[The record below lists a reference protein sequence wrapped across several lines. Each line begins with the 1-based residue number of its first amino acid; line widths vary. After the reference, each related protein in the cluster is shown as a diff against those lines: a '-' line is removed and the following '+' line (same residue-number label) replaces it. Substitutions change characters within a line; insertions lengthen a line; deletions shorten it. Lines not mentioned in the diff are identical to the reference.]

1 MLKVPL
7 LKVSHVKCRK
17 CNDVENDGWNELN
30 DAVCVRRRLVGVCLC
45 EQFKLVHYIFVVV
58 ERRRRFDVT
67 SDGWVRRPLHSD
79 STMDGYE

>member
-1 MLKVPL
+1 MLRGK
-7 LKVSHVKCRK
+7 RWM
-17 CNDVENDGWNELN
+17 DGWMN